1 MRAGPALLLPVL
13 LAGVGACDARE
24 VVVFSTAHA
33 GSAGVNGVA
42 GLGGV
47 AGTAGAGLAG
57 SPNFGGSGGMSGGG
71 GGGGDAAAQS
81 CQTTDECGPAWYCQK
96 QSCADET
103 GVCLPNP
110 SDDED
115 PVAALVCDC
124 EGKVTY
130 WNDTLRKL
138 KGVSASTIGACGSGA
153 KPCLTDHDCG
163 SDPESR
169 CFRRL
174 RDFNGCANPGAG
186 QCWVVPSSCPAS
198 NDGADFF
205 PCPPPS
211 PTSNAPPCRTL
222 CQAIN
227 AHYPFFKKRP
237 DDPCF

>member
-1 MRAGPALLLPVL
+1 MRAGAALLMLFS

-24 VVVFSTAHA
+24 VVVFSAHV
-33 GSAGVNGVA
+33 GSAGVSGAA

-47 AGTAGAGLAG
+47 PGAAGAGLAG
-57 SPNFGGSGGMSGGG
+57 SPSFGGSGGMSGGG
-71 GGGGDAAAQS
+71 ALAAQS

-96 QSCADET
+96 QSCADAA

-124 EGKVTY
+124 EGKITY

-138 KGVSASTIGACGSGA
+138 KGVSASTIGACGAGA
-153 KPCLTDHDCG
+153 KLCMSDQDCG
-163 SDPESR
+163 SDPEFR
-169 CFRRL
+169 CFRKL
-174 RDFNGCANPGAG
+174 RDFSGCANPGPG

-198 NDGADFF
+198 DDRADFF
-205 PCPPPS
+205 PCPPPT
-211 PTSNAPPCRTL
+211 PTGNPPPCLTL

-227 AHYPFFKKRP
+227 ADSPFFRKRP
-237 DDPCF
+237 ADPCL